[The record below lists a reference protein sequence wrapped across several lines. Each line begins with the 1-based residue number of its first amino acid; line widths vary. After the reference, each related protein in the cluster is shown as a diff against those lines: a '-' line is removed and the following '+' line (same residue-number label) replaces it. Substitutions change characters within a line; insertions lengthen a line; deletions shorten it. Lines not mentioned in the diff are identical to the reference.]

1 MRGDTDHDHDGE
13 ARLLAAIVQATSDTV
28 LSIDRDGIITSFNT
42 SAGALFRCAPE
53 TMIGRPIQTIAA
65 GAQLEQQT
73 DMMQRVLAGEHVCER
88 STTRT
93 RADGSTFD
101 VSITSSPLRNA
112 AGEIVG
118 ACAVM
123 RDVTERVAMRR
134 EIEQQRRLLAA
145 SQKQFWY
152 AFEASVSPMWI
163 SSLEGGFLRVNDAA
177 CDLLRHGRE
186 RLEQL
191 SYCDVLHHE
200 EHETTSGDIAR
211 TLSGERRSYRR
222 DKRLVRSD
230 GSVVWVDMAVTLIH
244 GENAAPTHWIVQ
256 AQDITER
263 HREQQRLQHMAAHDP
278 LTGLLN
284 RRGFDEQLRLHF
296 MRHRQD
302 GPPGALLMIDLD
314 NFKTFND
321 AHGHAAGDMLISA
334 VAIGLRRH
342 LRSGDLISRI
352 GGDEFAVLLPD
363 TDGVGAEVVANALR
377 KYVRDDLPNAT
388 AESNPQTMA
397 LTASI
402 GVYSLGDEHGLPIDE
417 AMDRADQAMYDA
429 KRQGRDAVVAY
440 NTSNR

>member
-1 MRGDTDHDHDGE
+1 MRGNRDHDHEGDAG
-13 ARLLAAIVQATSDTV
+13 LLAAIVQATSDTV
-28 LSIDRDGIITSFNT
+28 LSINRDGLITSFNA
-42 SAGALFRCAPE
+42 SAGALFRCPPE
-53 TMIGRPIQTIAA
+53 EMIGRPIQSIAS
-65 GAQLEQQT
+65 GTQLEQQADT
-73 DMMQRVLAGEHVCER
+73 VRRVLAGEHV
-88 STTRT
+88 RT
-93 RADGSTFD
+93 RDALRTRSDGTVLN
-101 VSITSSPLRNA
+101 VSITSSPLRDA

-123 RDVTERVAMRR
+123 RDVTDLVSVRHEL
-134 EIEQQRRLLAA
+134 EHQRRLLAA
-145 SQKQFWY
+145 SQEQFWH

-163 SSLEGGFLRVNDAA
+163 SSVDGGFLRVNDAA
-177 CDLLRHGRE
+177 CELFGHTRE

-191 SYCDVLHHE
+191 SYYDVLHHE
-200 EHETTSGDIAR
+200 EHETTGNDVASTI
-211 TLSGERRSYRR
+211 SGERRSYRR
-222 DKRLVRSD
+222 DKRLVRGD
-230 GSVVWVDMAVTLIH
+230 GSVIWVDMAVTVIH
-244 GENAAPTHWIVQ
+244 GEDGRPTHWIVQ

-263 HREQQRLQHMAAHDP
+263 HRERQRLQHMAAHDP

-284 RRGFDEQLRLHF
+284 RRGFDQQLRLHF
-296 MRHRQD
+296 MRHRHD

-321 AHGHAAGDMLISA
+321 AYGHAAGDTLISA

-363 TDGVGAEVVANALR
+363 TDGGGAEVVANALR

-388 AESNPQTMA
+388 AESNPQTVA
-397 LTASI
+397 VTASI

-440 NTSNR
+440 NTGNR